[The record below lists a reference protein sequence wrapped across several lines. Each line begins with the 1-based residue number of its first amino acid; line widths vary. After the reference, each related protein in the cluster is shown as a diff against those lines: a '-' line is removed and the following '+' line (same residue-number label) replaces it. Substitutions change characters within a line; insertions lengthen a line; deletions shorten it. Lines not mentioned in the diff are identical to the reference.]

1 MMTVF
6 FIQIHVITRC
16 VKKGWHYTYI
26 YEKYFYFSYNSIK
39 MWMQDGD
46 SKKALGWT
54 KHLACASE
62 AGQFSTTALD
72 MSSVVQW
79 WSGNS

>member
-1 MMTVF
+1 MLKEDGTVHK
-6 FIQIHVITRC
+6 FIL
-16 VKKGWHYTYI
+16 
-26 YEKYFYFSYNSIK
+26 YFSYNSIK

-62 AGQFSTTALD
+62 AGEFSTTQ
-72 MSSVVQW
+72 V
-79 WSGNS
+79 